1 MANLHLVTGYGGSDH
16 VTAAD
21 DGSLNAA
28 IFGVGNHVLKR
39 GSVFSASV
47 INNNTIRI
55 LDGDILMDGRH
66 VRLNEGSY
74 VDLTIE
80 NGTQFMK
87 RRDLIVCRYTK
98 NTNTGVEE
106 CNLVVI
112 KGEETSD
119 EPVAPEC
126 IRGDIINDH
135 AVQSD
140 FPLYSVYIDGLNVN
154 RPEMLFVVTSIFDH
168 IESFIE
174 LLPSMVYLDDKGKVD
189 ISYLPVAKTLSY
201 TDNNI
206 PTSNAVLTSISKRSL
221 FASGTYIGDGTQ
233 GHIISIG
240 FKPKCFILRAA
251 SFGYSDDDDKMGI
264 FLEAEKRVIS
274 WTTPTTSFQI
284 SATNNGFNLNSPQ
297 TNPRFNEADEEY
309 QYVAWG

>member
-28 IFGVGNHVLKR
+28 IFGEGQYVLKR
-39 GSVFSASV
+39 GNCLAASV
-47 INNNTIRI
+47 INSNTVRI
-55 LDGDILMDGRH
+55 LDGDILMNGRH
-66 VRLNEGSY
+66 VRLNEGTH

-80 NGTQFMK
+80 NGAQGMK
-87 RRDLIVCRYTK
+87 RIDLIVCRYTK
-98 NTNTGVEE
+98 NTSNGVEDV
-106 CNLVVI
+106 NLVVI
-112 KGEETSD
+112 KGT
-119 EPVAPEC
+119 PVDSSPELPA
-126 IRGDIINDH
+126 ITEGDILNNQD
-135 AVQSD
+135 VQSD
-140 FPLYSVYIDGLNVN
+140 MPLYSVLIDGLTVN
-154 RPEMLFVVTSIFDH
+154 EPILLAPAVETALAQIA
-168 IESFIE
+168 E
-174 LLPSMVYLDDKGKVD
+174 LLLSKVSLNDKGKVD

-251 SFGYSDDDDKMGI
+251 SFGYTDDDDKMGI
-264 FLEAEKRVIS
+264 YLEDEKRVIS